1 MIVLQPGSPNINN
14 DRSQAARSIEKRPN
28 IFRELAKQAAEH
40 RILQEDI
47 NFWSQV
53 KLASVDYMQQVQ
65 RMFVEKT
72 ELRARLLQTHGV
84 RTVAW

>member
-1 MIVLQPGSPNINN
+1 MTIVCRDANL
-14 DRSQAARSIEKRPN
+14 E
-28 IFRELAKQAAEH
+28 
-40 RILQEDI
+40 ILGDI